1 MLSRDN
7 DNFFILWLRS
17 LDKVILVLLILWI
30 FLGIVFSSYTTLNF
44 ASTKLYDNPN
54 TLVNKYYLFI
64 FFGSLIIFLTSVF
77 NEDFFKHTSK
87 YLFFSSLILLLLTLV
102 VGLEVKGSKRWINLI
117 FFNLQPIEL
126 VKPTMILL
134 FASIF
139 SSNKNFIFKFIST
152 GIITF
157 SVIFILLLQPDYT
170 QGLLVL
176 TIWFTLLFMS
186 GINLFVIISLA
197 FSSIAI
203 LVLNLFIFKDKFY
216 YIFNRFDSWIG
227 SNDISYQSE
236 RSLDAIQYGGFF
248 GRGIGEGV
256 LKEKIPEAHT
266 DYVLASIGEE
276 YGIVTI
282 ILVLIIVFSLFMR
295 VFAICQNEISGF
307 KKYTLVSLST
317 LMLLQLFINVGV
329 TINLF
334 PSTGMTFAFLSYG
347 GSSIITSAFMIG
359 VVLAFTR
366 EQNK

>member
-30 FLGIVFSSYTTLNF
+30 FLGIVFASYSTLNF

-64 FFGSLIIFLTSVF
+64 FLGSLIIFLTSLF

-117 FFNLQPIEL
+117 LFNLQPIEL

-139 SSNKNFIFKFIST
+139 ASNKN
-152 GIITF
+152 
-157 SVIFILLLQPDYT
+157 FILLLQPDYT

-186 GINLFVIISLA
+186 GINLFAIISLA

-248 GRGIGEGV
+248 GRGIGEGI

-295 VFAICQNEISGF
+295 VFAICQNEISSF

-347 GSSIITSAFMIG
+347 GSSIITSAFMLG